1 MAPTIV
7 MVAARNAT
15 SSLTRASSNGRA
27 PRTSGRTGDAPEDVR
42 VRHLTG
48 IADFTDSFVLASGAS
63 ERQVQAVADRV
74 EERLRAAGVRPLDV
88 EGHAAGQWVLLDY
101 ADFVV
106 HVFLDER
113 RRFYGLER
121 LWSDAPDVTPDF
133 ES

>member
-1 MAPTIV
+1 MTQPSAPDSRPAVSERIR
-7 MVAARNAT
+7 AAVHAALDT
-15 SSLTRASSNGRA
+15 KA
-27 PRTSGRTGDAPEDVR
+27 EDVR

-48 IADFTDSFVLASGAS
+48 IADFTDYFVLASGAS

-74 EERLRAAGVRPLDV
+74 EERLREAGVRPLHV